1 MGKIEVSQVP
11 SDKNLTPDKGWMNMD
26 LKWLVSEE
34 NGSKHITVGRTL
46 FAPGRASKHALHR
59 HNDAEEVIIVL
70 QGQGNSIV
78 NGETTPMGPG
88 DVCYIPQGAPHSFE
102 NASDDKTCE
111 LIFVYSAPSLEKAGY
126 EVL

>member
-1 MGKIEVSQVP
+1 MKIEVSQVP

-26 LKWLVSEE
+26 VKWLVTEE
-34 NGSKHITVGRTL
+34 NGSKHITMGRTL
-46 FAPGRASKHALHR
+46 FAQGRASKHALHR
-59 HNDAEEVIIVL
+59 HNVAEEVIMVL

-78 NGETTPMGPG
+78 GEETIPMGPG

-102 NASDDKTCE
+102 NTSDDETCE
-111 LIFVYSAPSLEKAGY
+111 IIFVYSAPSLEKAGY